1 MIKKILV
8 SQPKPA
14 SAKSPY
20 VGLAQKYGID
30 VEFHSLITVQRL
42 TPKEIRAQKVDILGH
57 TAVVFNSKQAI
68 DHFFS
73 LCKDMRIKMPEDMKY
88 FFISQQVSL
97 YVQQYV
103 QYRKRKI
110 FFGKSGLLPDLVEVM
125 QKHKKETFLIPQS
138 DVHNKEISSLL
149 DSKGIHHTDC
159 VMYRTISAE
168 LDKSKPFDYDM
179 VVFFTPSGAKS
190 LVDNYPDFKQGDV
203 VFACF
208 GDNTAAK
215 LEELGFRVDIK
226 ATQGQGVSMASE
238 IDNYLA
244 GQQKKKG

>member
-8 SQPKPA
+8 SQPKPS

-20 VGLAQKYGID
+20 QELSKKYSVDID
-30 VEFHSLITVQRL
+30 FRSLISVQRL
-42 TPKEIRAQKVDILGH
+42 TPKEIRAQKVDILSH
-57 TAVVFNSKQAI
+57 TAIVFNSKQAI

-73 LCKDMRIKMPEDMKY
+73 LCKDMRIKLPEDMKY

-110 FFGKSGLLPDLVEVM
+110 FFGKSGLMPDLVDVM
-125 QKHKKETFLIPQS
+125 QKHKKENFLIPQS
-138 DVHNKEISSLL
+138 DVHNKEISLLL
-149 DSKGIHHTDC
+149 DSKGIQHTDC
-159 VMYRTISAE
+159 VMYRTISVE
-168 LDKSKPFDYDM
+168 LDKTLPFDYDM
-179 VVFFTPSGAKS
+179 IVFFTPSGAKS
-190 LVDNYPDFKQGDV
+190 LVDNFPNFQQGNT

-208 GDNTAAK
+208 GEKTAAK

-226 ATQGQGVSMASE
+226 AVQGQGLSMAGE
-238 IDNYLA
+238 IDNYLER
-244 GQQKKKG
+244 QKKK